1 MKRFFCFLLS
11 ILVVFY
17 GANAGC
23 YKDYSPEEITAC
35 FVRAGSYYN
44 VPPVVLWSIAY
55 VESGFNSEAI
65 NYNRESHDVGMMQI
79 NSRWFSVL
87 RRYGITEE
95 DLYDPCLN
103 IFVGAWI
110 LSQCYVK
117 YQTLHDAI
125 SCYHTGRKYS
135 ESPEGAEYT
144 WKVWRVIQRVLDG
157 ENR

>member
-1 MKRFFCFLLS
+1 MKRFFCFLFS
-11 ILVVFY
+11 ILFVLR
-17 GANAGC
+17 GAGAGHC
-23 YKDYSPEEITAC
+23 RNYSPEEITAC
-35 FVRAGSYYN
+35 FVRAGDYYN
-44 VPPVVLWSIAY
+44 VLPIVLWSIAY
-55 VESGFNSEAI
+55 VESGFNSGAI
-65 NYNRESHDVGMMQI
+65 NYNRGSHDVGIMQI
-79 NSRWFSVL
+79 NSRWFPVL
-87 RRYGITEE
+87 RRYGITED

-144 WKVWRVIQRVLDG
+144 WKVWRVIQKVLDEG
-157 ENR
+157 NQ